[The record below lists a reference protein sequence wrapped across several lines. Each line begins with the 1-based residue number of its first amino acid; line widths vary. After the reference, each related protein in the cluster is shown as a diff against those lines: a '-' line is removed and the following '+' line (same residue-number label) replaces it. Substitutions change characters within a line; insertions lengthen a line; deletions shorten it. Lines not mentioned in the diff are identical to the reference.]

1 MSKMQNDIKWGTR
14 QRLQHI
20 EIMAY
25 YTGVITRSDLAK
37 AFGIS
42 DAAATK
48 DLKLYNEL
56 APDNLIYRHNVFGF
70 VPGDGFQPQFS
81 ELAPDAILSM
91 IAANLATTN
100 GPYGDQPLYGIPTE
114 SLPLPSRLPGREVL
128 AQILRAIKQGRKLH
142 VSYHSL
148 SGRGGDDE
156 GGQER
161 ILEPHALVNTGLR
174 WHLRAYNEETYDFR
188 DFVLSRFTAAQMLG
202 EAAESSA
209 QYDDDWS
216 ELVTLQLSPHPK
228 LDAQK
233 RARLLMDYHHE
244 EGRIELQVRR
254 ALIAYV
260 LQRLAV
266 DTTADHSMNPNAHQL
281 IVVNRDEIEPFAGWA
296 FA

>member
-1 MSKMQNDIKWGTR
+1 MTDVKWGTR

-25 YTGVITRSDLAK
+25 YTGVITRSDLAR

-56 APDNLIYRHNVFGF
+56 VPDNLIYRHSVFGF
-70 VPGDGFQPQFS
+70 VPGESFQPQFS
-81 ELAPDAILSM
+81 ELAPDVILSM

-100 GPYGDQPLYGIPTE
+100 GPYGDQSLYGIPSE
-114 SLPLPSRLPGREVL
+114 SLPLPARLPSREVL
-128 AQILRAIKQGRKLH
+128 AQILRAIKQGRKLR

-148 SGRGGDDE
+148 SDREAED
-156 GGQER
+156 ER

-174 WHLRAYNEETYDFR
+174 WHLRAYNEESYNFR
-188 DFVLSRFTAAQMLG
+188 DFVLSRFTDAQMLN

-216 ELVTLQLSPHPK
+216 ELVTLQLSPHPH
-228 LDAQK
+228 LDEQK
-233 RARLLMDYHHE
+233 RARLLIDYHHE

-281 IVVNRDEIEPFAGWA
+281 IVLNRDEIEPFAGWA
-296 FA
+296 FS